1 MNEPTIEA
9 VEALHFDPAKV
20 PPRWRSDGAPPSGI
34 APADEDIRLYHLRHN
49 EVVHAIAAHLAGEL
63 ENLLAQRPTTRYVRL
78 WPHKIGVVINL
89 HKRYQNPGQA
99 VTVYLRKMGLR
110 LSRLERHRNKDN
122 ETCYYVPIE
131 ALREVLGI

>member
-1 MNEPTIEA
+1 MNKPTIEA
-9 VEALHFDPAKV
+9 LEALHFDPAKV
-20 PPRWRSDGAPPSGI
+20 PPCWRSDNELLPGVALPEE
-34 APADEDIRLYHLRHN
+34 ADLYYLRRS
-49 EVVHAIAAHLAGEL
+49 EVVHAIAAHLAEAL
-63 ENLLAQRPTTRYVRL
+63 TNFLAQHPTASRIRV
-78 WPHKIGVVINL
+78 WPHRIGVAINL